1 MFEHGLFG
9 TEPEDSIVGI
19 LLVLLVCCA
28 FAICGY
34 YLVVACAEPVV
45 TTPAA
50 TVTVTPAL
58 TPMDDVML
66 TLAYVALGGAI
77 FIAGV
82 ILLVIW
88 FES

>member
-1 MFEHGLFG
+1 MGLYG

-19 LLVLLVCCA
+19 FLVLLACCV

-50 TVTVTPAL
+50 TMTVTP
-58 TPMDDVML
+58 TPTPIDSVML
-66 TLAYVALGGAI
+66 ILAYVALGGAI

-82 ILLVIW
+82 ILLVAW